1 MTIIILFVLSS
12 LAPPTPHTHHTHSV
26 EGDEVMLHWTEEGKC
41 RSKSQKSLANGAG
54 RKIPD
59 DLKNLDYFQSQL
71 ELFSKMCHGRQY
83 LAIKR
88 VKEQLPIDVVLR

>member
-1 MTIIILFVLSS
+1 MFRPPPCTHHPTH
-12 LAPPTPHTHHTHSV
+12 PPTHACSV
-26 EGDEVMLHWTEEGKC
+26 EGDEVMLHWTEGGQC
-41 RSKSQKSLANGAG
+41 RSKSQGALAHGAG

-59 DLKNLDYFQSQL
+59 DIKNLDYFQSQL